1 VGIKRTA
8 NGMLVETKSAAAS
21 VEIGAGRTSTRRPPK
36 RRRTARE
43 RRRRIA
49 QLEAGAVELP

>member
-1 VGIKRTA
+1 MA
-8 NGMLVETKSAAAS
+8 NGMLVETKTVPAS
-21 VEIGAGRTSTRRPPK
+21 VEIGAGRTPSRRPPQRK
-36 RRRTARE
+36 RTARE